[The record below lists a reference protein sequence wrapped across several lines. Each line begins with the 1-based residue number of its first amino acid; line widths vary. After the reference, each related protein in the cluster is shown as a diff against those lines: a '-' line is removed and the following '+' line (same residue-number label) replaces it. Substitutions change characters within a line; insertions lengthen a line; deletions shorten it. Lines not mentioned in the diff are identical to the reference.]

1 MENENKQMP
10 MPDEY
15 EQHIEESG
23 GDYRVKASKFQNAV
37 AKVLCVL
44 AAVVLW
50 FYAVSTDTA
59 IIDKSFTGIP
69 VDIRNLDVL
78 DSELGLSVI
87 SGYGYTV
94 DLTLSGMKPDVNSLS
109 IDDITAYVDAGSVTE
124 AGEYSLQIHVS
135 VPSGITID
143 GQSANYVELY
153 IDKRSAVSVPVV
165 VDPIY
170 SIEATYKLGELEP
183 SFETVNVTGPEEELE
198 KIDCAMVTLE
208 LGRISKSLTATG
220 KLVLVDK
227 SGTPISNPYVK
238 LQTSE
243 VSVKIPVYT
252 EKEVP
257 LTVGYK
263 HGYYND
269 SNVNVTVT
277 PSTVRLK
284 GEPDILDDIDSIQIL
299 ELDEK
304 KIMEDTLQKNVAIN
318 IPDGTEIIGSRS
330 ADVEV
335 KHKGTVVRDVVI
347 DVSNLSV
354 VNTDDIEYEFAVS
367 EITVKFRGTQRSIQF
382 LLEDPQNIIA
392 TVDLDYLGNVTDSV
406 SVPVTVSVASAL
418 SGSVYEL
425 GEYTIDVI
433 IK

>member
-15 EQHIEESG
+15 EQHVEESG

-69 VDIRNLDVL
+69 VDIRNLDVI

-94 DLTLSGMKPDVNSLS
+94 DLSVSGMKPDVNSLA
-109 IDDITAYVDAGSVTE
+109 IDDIKAYVDAGKITE
-124 AGEYSLQIHVS
+124 AGEYSLQIHVT

-170 SIEATYKLGELEP
+170 SIEAAYKLGEPVP

-198 KIDCAMVTLE
+198 KIECAKVTLE

-220 KLVLVDK
+220 KLVLIDK
-227 SGTPISNPYVK
+227 SGTPITNPYVR

-243 VSVKIPVYT
+243 ISVKIPVYT

-269 SNVNVTVT
+269 SNVNITVT
-277 PSTVRLK
+277 PSTVLLK
-284 GEPDILDDIDSIQIL
+284 GEPDTLAEIDGIQIL

-304 KIMEDTLQKNVAIN
+304 KITEDTLQKNIAITV
-318 IPDGTEIIGSRS
+318 PEGVEIIGNRS
-330 ADVEV
+330 ADVEI

-347 DVSNLSV
+347 DAANLSV
-354 VNTDDIEYEFAVS
+354 INTDDLEYEFASS

-382 LLEDPQNIIA
+382 LLEDPENITA
-392 TVDLDYLGNVTDSV
+392 TVDLDYLANVTGAV
-406 SVPVTVSVASAL
+406 SVPITVSVTNAL

>member
-1 MENENKQMP
+1 MENENKQIT
-10 MPDEY
+10 MPDEN

-23 GDYRVKASKFQNAV
+23 GDYKVEASKFHNAV

-94 DLTLSGMKPDVNSLS
+94 DLSLSGTKPDVNSLS

-170 SIEATYKLGELEP
+170 SIEAAYKLDEPVP
-183 SFETVNVTGPEEELE
+183 SFERVNVTGPEEELE
-198 KIDCAMVTLE
+198 KIECAKVTLE

-220 KLVLVDK
+220 KLVLIDK

-252 EKEVP
+252 EKEVA

-263 HGYYND
+263 HGFYND
-269 SNVNVTVT
+269 SNISVTVT

-284 GEPDILDDIDSIQIL
+284 GEPDILDDIDSIEIL

-304 KIMEDTLQKNVAIN
+304 KIIEDTIQKNVTVN
-318 IPDGTEIIGSRS
+318 VPEGTEIIGSRS

-347 DVSNLSV
+347 DVSRLSV
-354 VNTDDIEYEFAVS
+354 INTDDIEYEFAAS
-367 EITVKFRGTQRSIQF
+367 EITVKFRGTQRSIKF
-382 LLEDPQNIIA
+382 LLEDPENITA
-392 TVDLDYLGNVTDSV
+392 TVDLDYLGSVTGSV
-406 SVPVTVSVASAL
+406 SVPVSIAVANAL